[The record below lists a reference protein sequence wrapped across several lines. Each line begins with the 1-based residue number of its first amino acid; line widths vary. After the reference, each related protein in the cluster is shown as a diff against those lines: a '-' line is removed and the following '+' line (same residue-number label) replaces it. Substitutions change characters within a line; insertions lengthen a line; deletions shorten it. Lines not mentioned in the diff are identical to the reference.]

1 MWICCCSISQSIH
14 PKPKKKKKK
23 NGRNYRAIEDFGSS
37 LFSPSLSS
45 LHGLTHKGRKEEA
58 GCMTRLECF
67 TVLQEKKRLD
77 IEKEKDG
84 RKHCAYIVE
93 TD

>member
-1 MWICCCSISQSIH
+1 MDLLLFHFPVH
-14 PKPKKKKKK
+14 PSEAKPKKK

-37 LFSPSLSS
+37 LFSPSS
-45 LHGLTHKGRKEEA
+45 LISLVHGLTHKGRKEEA

-77 IEKEKDG
+77 IEKEK
-84 RKHCAYIVE
+84 
-93 TD
+93 TDESTAPIYR